1 VTIQKVDSELLVGGE
16 MKTEPKTSGEWQG
29 ADRDPL
35 APEVIRLAM
44 EVIEQAPAEALYA
57 KLLRT
62 LLEAGMEADLR
73 GTTGASRKIAFAYKL
88 TVELGGK
95 LGVLSPEHLTRRRRH
110 AATLFGEHEGSAFDA
125 EQGSA
130 RDMPSGR
137 PRRPAIS
144 G

>member
-1 VTIQKVDSELLVGGE
+1 
-16 MKTEPKTSGEWQG
+16 MKTEPKTPGEWSSR
-29 ADRDPL
+29 DREPL

-73 GTTGASRKIAFAYKL
+73 GAGEASRKIAFAYKL

-95 LGVLSPEHLTRRRRH
+95 LGVLSEEHLTRRRRH
-110 AATLFGEHEGSAFDA
+110 AATLFGEHEGSALDA
-125 EQGSA
+125 AHGPA
-130 RDMPSGR
+130 TDVPSGR
-137 PRRPAIS
+137 ARRPAIS

>member
-1 VTIQKVDSELLVGGE
+1 MRSEQKS
-16 MKTEPKTSGEWQG
+16 SGESSSREG
-29 ADRDPL
+29 DPP

-62 LLEAGMEADLR
+62 LLEAGKEADLR
-73 GTTGASRKIAFAYKL
+73 GATEASRKIAFAYKL

-95 LGVLSPEHLTRRRRH
+95 LGVLPLEYLNRGRRH
-110 AATLFGEHEGSAFDA
+110 AATLFGEHEGSDFEAAHGPATEIPF
-125 EQGSA
+125 G
-130 RDMPSGR
+130 P
-137 PRRPAIS
+137 PAIS

>member
-1 VTIQKVDSELLVGGE
+1 

-125 EQGSA
+125 NTDLRGTCRRGAQDAPRSA
-130 RDMPSGR
+130 ADVRSG
-137 PRRPAIS
+137 PL
-144 G
+144 GGN

>member
-1 VTIQKVDSELLVGGE
+1 
-16 MKTEPKTSGEWQG
+16 MKTEAMRSGEWSTG
-29 ADRDPL
+29 DRDPL

-73 GTTGASRKIAFAYKL
+73 GATDASRKIAFAYKL

-95 LGVLSPEHLTRRRRH
+95 LGVLSPEHLTQRRRH
-110 AATLFGEHEGSAFDA
+110 AAMLFGGHDDGSAFDGA
-125 EQGSA
+125 HH
-130 RDMPSGR
+130 PS
-137 PRRPAIS
+137 
-144 G
+144 

>member
-1 VTIQKVDSELLVGGE
+1 KG
-16 MKTEPKTSGEWQG
+16 
-29 ADRDPL
+29 DRDPQ

-57 KLLRT
+57 KLLST
-62 LLEAGMEADLR
+62 LLEAGMGADR
-73 GTTGASRKIAFAYKL
+73 QGVTEASRKIAFAYKL

-95 LGVLSPEHLTRRRRH
+95 LGVLSQEHLTRRRRH
-110 AATLFGEHEGSAFDA
+110 AATLFGEHEDSAFDVA
-125 EQGSA
+125 HRPA
-130 RDMPSGR
+130 TDVPSGQ

>member
-1 VTIQKVDSELLVGGE
+1 
-16 MKTEPKTSGEWQG
+16 MRTEPKTSGEWQST
-29 ADRDPL
+29 DRDPL

-73 GTTGASRKIAFAYKL
+73 GAAGASRKIAFAYKL

-95 LGVLSPEHLTRRRRH
+95 LGVLPQEHLTRRRRH
-110 AATLFGEHEGSAFDA
+110 AATLFGEHEGLAFDA
-125 EQGSA
+125 EHRPP
-130 RDMPSGR
+130 RDMPSGA
-137 PRRPAIS
+137 PRRAADVRSRPL
-144 G
+144 GGN

>member
-1 VTIQKVDSELLVGGE
+1 
-16 MKTEPKTSGEWQG
+16 MKTESETPGEWSS
-29 ADRDPL
+29 RDPL

-73 GTTGASRKIAFAYKL
+73 GAREASRKIAFAYKL

-95 LGVLSPEHLTRRRRH
+95 LGVLSEEHLTQRRRH
-110 AATLFGEHEGSAFDA
+110 AATLFGEHEGPALDA
-125 EQGSA
+125 AHAPASDVA
-130 RDMPSGR
+130 SGR